1 MLWKSFEGVI
11 EPDSAEAQLLQRID
25 ANSLPVHVAIIMDGN
40 GRWANARNLP
50 RIEGHKAGTDS
61 VKQVIETAAR
71 LGIRY
76 LTLYAFSVE
85 NWKRPKTEVQQLMRL
100 LKHYLRTELGTL
112 LKHDIRLRAIGR
124 LDEMEGPVRHL
135 LRETAARTSSNRG
148 LQLSLA
154 LNYGGRTELVDAVR
168 AIARQ
173 VQAGTLSPEA
183 IDVEHIARNLYTDGL
198 PDPDLLIRTSGEY
211 RLSNFLLWQI
221 AYTEFYIT
229 PTLWPDFR
237 QRHFL
242 EAVLDFQKRERRFGG
257 LAGETSS

>member
-1 MLWKSFEGVI
+1 MIWKSFEGVI
-11 EPDSAEAQLLQRID
+11 EPDSAEAQLLERID
-25 ANSLPVHVAIIMDGN
+25 PDSLPIHVAIIMDGN
-40 GRWANARNLP
+40 GRWAKARNLP

-71 LGIRY
+71 LGVRY

-100 LKHYLRTELGTL
+100 LKHYLKNELGTL

-135 LRETAARTSSNRG
+135 LRETAARTAKNRG

-173 VQAGTLSPEA
+173 VHAGALAPEQ
-183 IDVEHIARNLYTDGL
+183 IDVEHIARNLYTDDI

-237 QRHFL
+237 QRHLL

-257 LAGETSS
+257 LAGERSS